1 MKNEDTIE
9 VKIALSPVDPWADI
23 LIAELA
29 DQGFEGFMV
38 DKSALLAYCPASID
52 VEKALEETSLEEA
65 ENLSYDVEIKTIPY
79 QNWNANWE
87 ADFEPVY
94 VEDYA
99 TIRAPFHEGIE
110 IKGFDVII
118 QPKMSFGTGHHQT
131 TWLMTKAM
139 CEEKV
144 ADDILDMGTGTG
156 VLAIIAEKL
165 GAAHIEAVDIEE
177 WSAENT
183 VENAE
188 RNSCSRITARHGDV
202 DAVQGTNF
210 GWILAN
216 INKNV
221 LKAHMSEYY
230 RLLKSGGKLFLS
242 GFFIS
247 DIEEMQ
253 QFCEAQGF
261 HLERTLTKDEWA
273 CLVLK
278 K

>member
-9 VKIALSPVDPWADI
+9 VRVELDPFIPWADI
-23 LIAELA
+23 LTAELA
-29 DQGFEGFMV
+29 DLGFDGFMTE
-38 DKSALLAYCPASID
+38 KNALLAYCLESVDAKKA
-52 VEKALEETSLEEA
+52 VESTSLA
-65 ENLSYDVEIKTIPY
+65 QAKNVKYSVSFRTIPY

-94 VEDYA
+94 VENYA

-110 IKGFDVII
+110 IKGFDIVI

-139 CEEKV
+139 CEEMIVNKV
-144 ADDILDMGTGTG
+144 LDMGTGTG

-165 GAAHIEAVDIEE
+165 GAKEIEAVDIEE

-183 VENAE
+183 KENAY
-188 RNSCSRITARHGDV
+188 RNNCVKISVGHGDIDV
-202 DAVQGTNF
+202 IQGTKF
-210 GWILAN
+210 EWVLAN

-221 LKAHMSEYY
+221 LKAHLPTYY
-230 RLLKSGGKLFLS
+230 DLLSDGGKLFLS

-247 DIEEMQ
+247 DIDEMKS
-253 QFCEAQGF
+253 FCANHGF
-261 HLERTLTKDEWA
+261 TFIRSLTKDDWA
-273 CLVLK
+273 CLVLNK
-278 K
+278 

>member
-1 MKNEDTIE
+1 MTNEDTIE
-9 VKIALSPVDPWADI
+9 VRIELNPVNPWSDI

-29 DQGFEGFMV
+29 DLGFDGFML
-38 DKSALLAYCPASID
+38 DKSALLAYCPASVD
-52 VEKALEETSLEEA
+52 VNSALDQTVLKESD
-65 ENLSYDVEIKTIPY
+65 NLKYEVQITTIPY

-99 TIRAPFHEGIE
+99 TIRAPFHQDIT
-110 IKGFDVII
+110 IRGFDVVI

-139 CEEKV
+139 CEEPIAETV
-144 ADDILDMGTGTG
+144 LDIGTGTG

-165 GAAHIEAVDIEE
+165 GAKMIEAVDIEE

-188 RNSCSRITARHGDV
+188 RNHCSKITARHGDI
-202 DAVQGTNF
+202 DSVQGMNF

-221 LKAHMSEYY
+221 LKSHISEYF
-230 RLLKSGGKLFLS
+230 RLLKTGGKLFLS
-242 GFFIS
+242 GFFVS
-247 DIEEMQ
+247 DTDEMQ
-253 QFCEAQGF
+253 EVCEAVGF
-261 HLERTLTKDEWA
+261 KLERVLSKDEWA
-273 CLVLK
+273 CLVLNK
-278 K
+278 

>member
-9 VKIALSPVDPWADI
+9 VKIALTPVDPWADI

-29 DQGFEGFMV
+29 EQGFDGFMME
-38 DKSALLAYCPASID
+38 KNSLLAYCPASVD
-52 VEKALEETSLEEA
+52 VEKALEESGLNEA
-65 ENLSYDVEIKTIPY
+65 EGLKYDIEIKTIPY

-99 TIRAPFHEGIE
+99 TIRAPFHEGIA

-139 CEEKV
+139 CEEEV
-144 ADDILDMGTGTG
+144 APEILDMGTGTG

-165 GAAHIEAVDIEE
+165 GAEKIEAVDIEE

-183 VENAE
+183 IENAE
-188 RNSCSRITARHGDV
+188 RNDCKRIIARHGDI

-210 GWILAN
+210 GWVLAN

-221 LKAHMSEYY
+221 LKKHMSEYFK
-230 RLLKSGGKLFLS
+230 LLKNDGKLFLS

-247 DIEEMQ
+247 DIDEMQ
-253 QFCEAQGF
+253 VFCENEGF

>member
-1 MKNEDTIE
+1 MNNEDTIE
-9 VKIALSPVDPWADI
+9 VKIELNPKDPWSDI

-29 DQGFEGFMV
+29 DNGFDGFMM
-38 DKSALLAYCPASID
+38 DKNTLMAYCPASVD
-52 VEKALEETSLEEA
+52 AKAVLEDTSLEEA
-65 ENLSYDVEIKTIPY
+65 EGLNYKVEITTIPY

-94 VEDYA
+94 VQDYA

-139 CEEKV
+139 CEEEIV
-144 ADDILDMGTGTG
+144 DDVLDMGTGTG

-165 GAAHIEAVDIEE
+165 GADKIEAVDIEE

-188 RNSCSRITARHGDV
+188 RNHCQRIIARHGDV
-202 DAVQGTNF
+202 DSVQGTNF

-221 LKAHMSEYY
+221 LKSHMSEYF
-230 RLLKSGGKLFLS
+230 RLLRSGGKLFLS

-247 DIEEMQ
+247 DVDEMKEV
-253 QFCEAQGF
+253 CESHGF
-261 HLERTLTKDEWA
+261 ELERTLSKDEWA

>member
-1 MKNEDTIE
+1 MMNQDTLE
-9 VKIALSPVDPWADI
+9 VKIELEPINPWSDI
-23 LIAELA
+23 LIAELSEL
-29 DQGFEGFMV
+29 GFDGFMV
-38 DKSALLAYCPASID
+38 EKNALLAYCTESVNVDEAIQQTVLTEPNGPKYSVS
-52 VEKALEETSLEEA
+52 VEK
-65 ENLSYDVEIKTIPY
+65 IPY

-99 TIRAPFHEGIE
+99 TIRAPFHDNIE
-110 IKGFDVII
+110 IKGFDIVI

-139 CEEKV
+139 CEEV
-144 ADDILDMGTGTG
+144 VPDTVLDMGTGTG
-156 VLAIIAEKL
+156 VLAILAERL
-165 GAAHIEAVDIEE
+165 GAKEIEAVDIEE

-188 RNSCSRITARHGDV
+188 RNNCSKIVARHGDV

-210 GWILAN
+210 GWVLAN

-221 LKAHMSEYY
+221 LKSHMSQYAK
-230 RLLKSGGKLFLS
+230 LLRPEGKLFLS
-242 GFFIS
+242 GFFKT
-247 DIEEMQ
+247 DVDEMKQ
-253 QFCEAQGF
+253 VCEQNGLQF
-261 HLERTLTKDEWA
+261 ERSLTKDDWA

>member
-1 MKNEDTIE
+1 MMNQDTLE
-9 VKIALSPVDPWADI
+9 VKIELEPINPWSDI
-23 LIAELA
+23 LIAELSEL
-29 DQGFEGFMV
+29 GFDGFMV
-38 DKSALLAYCPASID
+38 EKNALLAYCTESVNVDEAIQQTVLTEPNGPKYSVS
-52 VEKALEETSLEEA
+52 VEK
-65 ENLSYDVEIKTIPY
+65 IPY

-94 VEDYA
+94 VEEYA
-99 TIRAPFHEGIE
+99 TIRAPFHDNIE
-110 IKGFDVII
+110 IKGFDIVI

-139 CEEKV
+139 CEEFVPDKV
-144 ADDILDMGTGTG
+144 LDMGTGTG
-156 VLAIIAEKL
+156 VLAILAERL
-165 GAAHIEAVDIEE
+165 GAKEIEAVDIEE

-188 RNSCSRITARHGDV
+188 RNNCSKIVARHGDV

-210 GWILAN
+210 GWVLAN

-221 LKAHMSEYY
+221 LKSHMSQYAK
-230 RLLKSGGKLFLS
+230 LLRPEGKLFLS
-242 GFFIS
+242 GFFKT
-247 DIEEMQ
+247 DVDEMKQ
-253 QFCEAQGF
+253 VCEQNGLQF
-261 HLERTLTKDEWA
+261 ERSLTKDDWA